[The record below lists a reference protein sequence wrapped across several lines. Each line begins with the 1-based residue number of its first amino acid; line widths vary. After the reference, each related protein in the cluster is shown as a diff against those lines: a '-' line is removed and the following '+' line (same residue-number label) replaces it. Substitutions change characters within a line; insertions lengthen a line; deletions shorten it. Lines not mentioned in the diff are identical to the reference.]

1 LLGTIER
8 LRRRR
13 GLAVLAVL
21 HDLNLIAAFA
31 PRVAL
36 LAAGRIVADGSPR
49 SVLRPDLVRDH
60 FGLAMEE
67 AVTRDGERFLVPH
80 RSVLGSAADEPFVDH
95 SRTDS

>member
-1 LLGTIER
+1 
-8 LRRRR
+8 
-13 GLAVLAVL
+13 
-21 HDLNLIAAFA
+21 
-31 PRVAL
+31 
-36 LAAGRIVADGSPR
+36 
-49 SVLRPDLVRDH
+49 VLRPDLVRDH